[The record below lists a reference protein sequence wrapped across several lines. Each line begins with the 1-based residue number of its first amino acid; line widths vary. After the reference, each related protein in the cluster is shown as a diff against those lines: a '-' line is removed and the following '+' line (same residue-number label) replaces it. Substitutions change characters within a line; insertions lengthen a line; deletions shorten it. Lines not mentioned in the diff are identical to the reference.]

1 MNLINYSD
9 SESEDQPIVENK
21 EFSSSY
27 QKWLQEDSESEDEN
41 LTENKTNKEPNKS
54 NSMFVSPELLFSV
67 ELSEKNRFIDIDSS
81 IKNFEVPAF
90 NSNNSKINYKKDSK
104 LVISSDVIIDE
115 INNNNNSDRS
125 KNSKKDT
132 CQHYVKGNCKHG
144 TLCKFS
150 HIIEN
155 IRSAGKKINSLEKE
169 TVKDKVKR
177 QRLAGQTGI
186 QGGWKSEEEMRQRQM
201 FD

>member
-21 EFSSSY
+21 EFASSY

-41 LTENKTNKEPNKS
+41 LTKNKINKDPNKS
-54 NSMFVSPELLFSV
+54 NSIFVSPELLFSV
-67 ELSEKNRFIDIDSS
+67 ETSEKNRFIDIDSS
-81 IKNFEVPAF
+81 KKKFEVPAF
-90 NSNNSKINYKKDSK
+90 NSNNSKVNYKKDSK
-104 LVISSDVIIDE
+104 LEISSDVIIDE
-115 INNNNNSDRS
+115 INNNNSGRS
-125 KNSKKDT
+125 NNSKKDI

-155 IRSAGKKINSLEKE
+155 IGATGKKIKSLEKE

-186 QGGWKSEEEMRQRQM
+186 QGGWKSEEEMRQRQQ

>member
-9 SESEDQPIVENK
+9 SESEDQSIVENK
-21 EFSSSY
+21 EFASSY

-41 LTENKTNKEPNKS
+41 LTKNKINKEPNKS
-54 NSMFVSPELLFSV
+54 SSIFVSPELLFSV
-67 ELSEKNRFIDIDSS
+67 ETSEKNRFIDIDSS
-81 IKNFEVPAF
+81 KKKFEVPAF
-90 NSNNSKINYKKDSK
+90 NSNNSKVNYKKDSK

-115 INNNNNSDRS
+115 INNNNSGRS
-125 KNSKKDT
+125 NNSKKDI

-155 IRSAGKKINSLEKE
+155 IVATGKKIKTLEKE

-186 QGGWKSEEEMRQRQM
+186 QGGWKSEEEMRQRQQ